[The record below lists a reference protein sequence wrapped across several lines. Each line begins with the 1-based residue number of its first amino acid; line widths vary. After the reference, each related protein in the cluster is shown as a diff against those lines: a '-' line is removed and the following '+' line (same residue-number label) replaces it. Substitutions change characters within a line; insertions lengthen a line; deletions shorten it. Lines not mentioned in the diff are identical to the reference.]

1 MYIVQCPK
9 CQQRMKVKNEMHKVK
24 VRCAHCKE
32 VFLAE
37 TEEISDSS
45 APAGAKP
52 AAAGAKSAPTGA
64 TKSAPKAS
72 RPTAPRSDF
81 APPSEPKPEEP
92 VGIDLDSF
100 APKTPPAAPG
110 TPGAEPKPPRVLR
123 KKSNAPV
130 YIVIG
135 GGVLCVVIFC
145 VVVWLNTTALYTFP
159 DGHIER
165 LSNSRI
171 AELIAKDKEEANAPA
186 ASPAKPAVPTGS
198 VEKTSKPASNPFD
211 DMPLGEGPDAI
222 STEKAEAMS
231 DVSPLPDKDKNK
243 DKLGLIRPTIFPNEQ
258 DAKSGVIAGE
268 VQNLSDAKTIKTLNL
283 SFDIVNKVND
293 KERVVGHSMPI
304 KMENIPPSSIMKYS
318 VQYQLNAVGKF
329 LRPKVTQLDYAPDNT
344 VSWMVPSQGL
354 QFDPAPNVLKVTGT
368 AKNNTATT
376 VRDVLVYATF
386 FNSQGEE
393 IGSSE
398 PAKLQDDKTLLIKDG
413 TARFVVR
420 LDLKGKIEEA
430 KTVDIRVVGTKD

>member
-9 CQQRMKVKNEMHKVK
+9 CQQRMKVKNEMHQVK

-37 TEEISDSS
+37 TEKIGDSP
-45 APAGAKP
+45 APASAKP
-52 AAAGAKSAPTGA
+52 AAAGAKSAP
-64 TKSAPKAS
+64 KAS
-72 RPTAPRSDF
+72 RPSAAASDF
-81 APPSEPKPEEP
+81 APAPAPKAEEP
-92 VGIDLDSF
+92 VGIDLGSF
-100 APKTPPAAPG
+100 APKTPAAPG
-110 TPGAEPKPPRVLR
+110 TPAAERKPPRVLR
-123 KKSNAPV
+123 KKSNAPMFV
-130 YIVIG
+130 VIG
-135 GGVLCVVIFC
+135 GGVVCIVIFC
-145 VVVWLNTTALYTFP
+145 IVVWLNTTAVYRFP
-159 DGHIER
+159 DGHTER

-171 AELIAKDKEEANAPA
+171 AELIEKDKEEANAPA
-186 ASPAKPAVPTGS
+186 AAPAKPAVETGS
-198 VEKTSKPASNPFD
+198 VEKTFFAKSQPASNPFD

-231 DVSPLPDKDKNK
+231 DVMPLPDKDKNK

-258 DAKSGVIAGE
+258 DAKSGVVAGV
-268 VQNLSDAKTIKTLNL
+268 VQNLSDSKTIKTLNL
-283 SFDIVNKVND
+283 SFDIINKVND
-293 KERVVGHSMPI
+293 KDRVVGHTMPI
-304 KMENIPPSSIMKYS
+304 KVENVPPSSLMRYS

-354 QFDPAPNVLKVTGT
+354 QFDTAPNVLKVTGT
-368 AKNNTATT
+368 AKNNTAST
-376 VRDVLVYATF
+376 VRDVQIYATF

-398 PAKLQDDKTLLIKDG
+398 PSKLQDDKTLLIKDG
-413 TARFVVR
+413 TGRFVVR

-430 KTVDIRVVGTKD
+430 KTVDIRVVGTKE